1 MLKDDERPSFGARG
15 KGAAMQQAG
24 QVTRRSP
31 FRPSFGVTPP
41 LVAGRDAIIS
51 EIADALESGPGAAGR
66 AMLFTGNRGI
76 GKTVMLN
83 EAEAEARTRGWVVV
97 SETATP
103 CRTINGTPARGD
115 TWTGPYVKW
124 CGAFEE
130 LQAEVRSEY
139 GASARRCGLC
149 LAVT

>member
-1 MLKDDERPSFGARG
+1 MGVTEVRR
-15 KGAAMQQAG
+15 AG
-24 QVTRRSP
+24 GMARRSP

-83 EAEAEARTRGWVVV
+83 EAEAEARARGWVVI

-103 CRTINGTPARGD
+103 GLLDRISKEALPELAALVREEPAR
-115 TWTGPYVKW
+115 
-124 CGAFEE
+124 
-130 LQAEVRSEY
+130 
-139 GASARRCGLC
+139 RRRISG
-149 LAVT
+149 VTLPSG